1 MYVPFHTNPSHSERK
16 GFDKGDR
23 KDIQSI
29 RHGDEGFYNLRWL
42 EEGNALGA
50 PNRDSHIQT
59 SPAQMLIQVAQE
71 LGESLTDEDLHE
83 MLHLADGSNSGSVVF
98 ADFLKLMRTQE

>member
-1 MYVPFHTNPSHSERK
+1 
-16 GFDKGDR
+16 
-23 KDIQSI
+23 
-29 RHGDEGFYNLRWL
+29 
-42 EEGNALGA
+42 
-50 PNRDSHIQT
+50 
-59 SPAQMLIQVAQE
+59 MLIQVAQE